1 MVDRYL
7 VHRVHQMWQDY
18 YNEMAT
24 RIQAFW
30 RGYWIRKTVLD
41 IEKMRRWLNEVYTK
55 NEETV
60 KNMKRFKQEE
70 IECVQTIIERES
82 MQWILFILFKLHHL
96 LRTKQRP
103 GVFTRIDNTRFTLI
117 EEMLRC
123 LEYKRYMRDKKTKSK
138 RKCEECQIDR
148 KPTLI
153 LRGTYYE
160 RCEKE
165 IHEIRKNLEAGA
177 VPIYRSEPYEEHE
190 KSIRKLNQ
198 MRLVS
203 SIDEAYETS
212 SRRKIEMKNDKQRK
226 VCSLRREFE
235 QQACCIDEADLC
247 EKIKKMD
254 CHLKQLRL
262 KCPIHD
268 PPCQK

>member
-103 GVFTRIDNTRFTLI
+103 GVFTRIDSTRFTLI

-123 LEYKRYMRDKKTKSK
+123 LEYKRYMRDKKTKLK
-138 RKCEECQIDR
+138 RKCEDCQIDR

-177 VPIYRSEPYEEHE
+177 VPIYRS
-190 KSIRKLNQ
+190 KSLTN
-198 MRLVS
+198 
-203 SIDEAYETS
+203 
-212 SRRKIEMKNDKQRK
+212 SRW
-226 VCSLRREFE
+226 
-235 QQACCIDEADLC
+235 
-247 EKIKKMD
+247 KIKF
-254 CHLKQLRL
+254 
-262 KCPIHD
+262 
-268 PPCQK
+268 